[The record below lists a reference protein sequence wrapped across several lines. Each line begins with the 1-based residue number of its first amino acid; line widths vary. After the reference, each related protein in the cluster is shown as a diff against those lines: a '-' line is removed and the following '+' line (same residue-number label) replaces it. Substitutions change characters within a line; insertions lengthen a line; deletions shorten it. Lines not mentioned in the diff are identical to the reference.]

1 MNVAMTVPQLLST
14 GAGAVL
20 ILVIDYRLLMIAA
33 GVVLMACAASLLVSR
48 LPDPPDAGDE
58 VPAES
63 SPAQVG

>member
-1 MNVAMTVPQLLST
+1 
-14 GAGAVL
+14 VL